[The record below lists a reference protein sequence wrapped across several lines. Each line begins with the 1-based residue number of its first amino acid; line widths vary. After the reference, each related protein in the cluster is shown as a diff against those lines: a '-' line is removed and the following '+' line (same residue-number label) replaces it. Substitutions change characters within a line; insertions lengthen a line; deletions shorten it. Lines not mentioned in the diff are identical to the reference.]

1 MPDYGTEIAPEAST
15 VNVALLPLT
24 SRSTTCAELVPDG
37 TSCTTSWIGS
47 GTTAVTPIGGHG
59 PVLTCCVSV
68 TTNASPRTPAA
79 GVTGPSHAAEAGSM
93 TIAVTLSSPLVMDG
107 TWTPCELTVV
117 SVTGR
122 PFGGAVKL
130 FEQPAVAISIAAHI
144 EHVRRMVSPRGE
156 SGRHGRRIVRPAAS
170 AGADSRCHDAEPVR
184 NGFGVASHLVRR
196 SQADRFAY

>member
-1 MPDYGTEIAPEAST
+1 
-15 VNVALLPLT
+15 
-24 SRSTTCAELVPDG
+24 
-37 TSCTTSWIGS
+37 
-47 GTTAVTPIGGHG
+47 
-59 PVLTCCVSV
+59 VLTCCVSV

-79 GVTGPSHAAEAGSM
+79 GVTGPSHAAAAGSM

-196 SQADRFAY
+196 SQADRFAYWRTASVNTTAPYTMSMPTSGAMSDGPAPFMSTSRMIRTKYITGLR